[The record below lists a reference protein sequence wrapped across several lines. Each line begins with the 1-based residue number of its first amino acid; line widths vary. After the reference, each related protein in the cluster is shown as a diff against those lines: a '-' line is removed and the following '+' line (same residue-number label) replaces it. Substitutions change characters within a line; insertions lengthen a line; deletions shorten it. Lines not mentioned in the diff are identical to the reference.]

1 MKKTEV
7 ELESRIIQ
15 GAHGVAAEEDHIKT
29 GKIVGTGA
37 LALAIF
43 LVGCIWA
50 YRIQVAT
57 QNEQLPEGPAPLPA
71 VVGQYEIGI
80 VNQRLFEQDMHA
92 EEKIGAQQSALAKGW
107 GEKPG
112 TVAHPTMEQAM
123 QTVITQEQQ
132 ARQQPQQPQQPPVP
146 PQAPQP
152 APSPQPR
159 R

>member
-7 ELESRIIQ
+7 ELESRVIQ

-29 GKIVGTGA
+29 GKIVATGA
-37 LALAIF
+37 LALGIF
-43 LVGCIWA
+43 VVGCIWA
-50 YRIQVAT
+50 VWLQVSM
-57 QNEQLPEGPAPLPA
+57 QKEVNPDGPAPVPA

-80 VNQRLFEQDMHA
+80 VNQRLFEQDTHA
-92 EEKIGAQQSALAKGW
+92 EEKMNAQQSALDKGW

-132 ARQQPQQPQQPPVP
+132 ARQQPPPQPPVA
-146 PQAPQP
+146 PQPPQP
-152 APSPQPR
+152 APSPQPKQR
-159 R
+159 

>member
-7 ELESRIIQ
+7 ELESRVIH

-29 GKIVGTGA
+29 GKIVATGA
-37 LALAIF
+37 LALGIF
-43 LVGCIWA
+43 LVGCLWA
-50 YRIQVAT
+50 VWLQVAM
-57 QNEQLPEGPAPLPA
+57 QKEANPDGPAPVPA

-80 VNQRLFEQDMHA
+80 VNQRLFEQDTHA

-132 ARQQPQQPQQPPVP
+132 ARQQPQQSPVAPQP
-146 PQAPQP
+146 PQP
-152 APSPQPR
+152 APSPQPKR
-159 R
+159 

>member
-7 ELESRIIQ
+7 ELESRVIQ

-29 GKIVGTGA
+29 AKIVATGA

-43 LVGCIWA
+43 AVGCIWA

-57 QNEQLPEGPAPLPA
+57 MAEQQPDGPPPLPA

-80 VNQRLFEQDMHA
+80 VNQRLFEQDRHA
-92 EEKIGAQQSALAKGW
+92 EQKIAGQQSALAKGW

-112 TVAHPTMEQAM
+112 TVAHPPLEQAM

-132 ARQQPQQPQQPPVP
+132 ARQQPQQPPPAP
-146 PQAPQP
+146 PQP
-152 APSPQPR
+152 AQQPPQPR